1 MNEPRGPQAPTGLPM
16 AGVVPAPPY
25 ESPYAPRQHKTSG
38 LAVAALVLG
47 LTGCLPLTLLP
58 AIILGIVAL
67 TQTGPGKRPG
77 RGLAIG
83 GLAAA
88 GVWTVGWVALLGNTM
103 ADPDRYTASPPSA
116 SGASGASCATPPS
129 GHANACTLKPG
140 DCFQQSAVTG
150 TFTSVELTACG
161 SVHTTQVIGAFTATD
176 GPWPSGGELKAEALD
191 HCQRIMAKNVDKPR
205 LDAEGVYT
213 DLGYLKPERD
223 AWKHGVRTVFCTL
236 HSPSSQLTDSALVP
250 GADLAIPTG

>member
-1 MNEPRGPQAPTGLPM
+1 MPIAQPYGFAYPAGLP
-16 AGVVPAPPY
+16 PHH
-25 ESPYAPRQHKTSG
+25 HKTSG
-38 LAVAALVLG
+38 LAIATFVLG
-47 LTGCLPLTLLP
+47 LAGCLALPLLP
-58 AIILGIVAL
+58 AIIMGIIAL
-67 TQTGPGKRPG
+67 TQTGQGKRPG
-77 RGLAIG
+77 RVLAIG

-88 GVWTVGWVALLGNTM
+88 GFWTVGWIALLGNTM
-103 ADPDRYTASPPSA
+103 GNPDRYTASPPSA
-116 SGASGASCATPPS
+116 SSTSCATPPS

-223 AWKHGVRTVFCTL
+223 TWKHGVRTVFCTL

>member
-1 MNEPRGPQAPTGLPM
+1 MHGPQGPGTPIAQPYGF
-16 AGVVPAPPY
+16 AYPPHR
-25 ESPYAPRQHKTSG
+25 PKTSG
-38 LAVAALVLG
+38 LAIAALVLG
-47 LTGCLPLTLLP
+47 LAGCLALPLLP
-58 AIILGIVAL
+58 AIIMGIIAL

-88 GVWTVGWVALLGNTM
+88 GFWAVGWIALLGNTM
-103 ADPDRYTASPPSA
+103 GNPDSYTASTPGAPS
-116 SGASGASCATPPS
+116 ASCATPPS

-150 TFTSVELTACG
+150 TFTSVELTTCG
-161 SVHTTQVIGAFTATD
+161 NAHTTQVIGTFTATD

-213 DLGYLKPERD
+213 DLSYLKPERD

-236 HSPSSQLTDSALVP
+236 HSPGSELTGSALVP
-250 GADLAIPTG
+250 GADLSIPTG